1 VRNQQGRLDRLETAI
16 LFLDEWKKQY
26 SGRAARQIK
35 ICRNCPEKEAKKGLK
50 LFLPAG
56 SQAIPFYRPGVLMHK
71 PSIGLSL
78 EGLPFIFL
86 TAIATLTFAIHRLL
100 VHGHASSGGA
110 VLRPQFFRDP
120 ERVVPQNPGVAVSP
134 ADGKVI
140 KVETMRDPLTGE
152 DRTAICVF
160 MNVFNVHVNRM
171 PVAGRIARIS
181 YFGASSSMLPST
193 RRPLTTNVTP
203 CWWRMR
209 MAAAG
214 PWCRSPDSSR
224 GASSV
229 GRRRGDTLARGTA
242 FSD

>member
-1 VRNQQGRLDRLETAI
+1 
-16 LFLDEWKKQY
+16 
-26 SGRAARQIK
+26 
-35 ICRNCPEKEAKKGLK
+35 
-50 LFLPAG
+50 
-56 SQAIPFYRPGVLMHK
+56 MHK

-86 TAIATLTFAIHRLL
+86 TAIATLTFAILDCWFMATLLL
-100 VHGHASSGGA
+100 VALFF
-110 VLRPQFFRDP
+110 VLNFFRDP

-181 YFGASSSMLPST
+181 YFGGKFINASF
-193 RRPLTTNVTP
+193 
-203 CWWRMR
+203 
-209 MAAAG
+209 
-214 PWCRSPDSSR
+214 DK
-224 GASSV
+224 SSV
-229 GRRRGDTLARGTA
+229 DNERNAVLVEDADGRSWTMVQIAGLIARRIICWAEEGDTLARGQRFGLIKFGSRVDLYLPTDYEPTVGIGEKVFA
-242 FSD
+242 GQTILARKN